1 MKKFMDNEFLLDNQ
15 IGRHLYHNY
24 ASKMPIVDYHCH
36 ISAQEIYED
45 RKFENITQVWL
56 GGDHYKWRQMR
67 TNGIEEKYI
76 TGDSSDYEKFV
87 KWIETLQIA
96 IGNPLYHWSHLELQR
111 YFDYH
116 RHVRVEDVDEIW
128 NSCNEKLKET
138 SARKLIEQSKVEILA
153 TTDDP
158 IDDLKYHQLIK
169 EDKSFKVKVLPA
181 FRPEKAMNIE
191 KDYYLSYLDKLTKVS
206 GVEVNS
212 FTSLIEALINRMY
225 YFKENGCCISD
236 HSLDYV
242 YYSEASLE
250 EVEIIFQKRLN
261 NTALT
266 KEEITKFKTLFMLEV
281 GKQYHKLNWVS
292 QLHYGVVRNVSQKLF
307 NSIGADVG
315 VDAIDNYTP
324 SVKLGQYLNAL
335 EKKGHLGKTIVYS
348 LNPIDNAAI
357 DSIIG
362 CFQDASAKGKIQHG
376 SAWWFNDHKQGME
389 EHLISLANLSLL
401 SNFIGML
408 TDSRSFLSYTRHEYF
423 RRILCNLI
431 GNWVES
437 GQYPNDEKLLKDI
450 IEGICYKNAI
460 EYFGF
465 N

>member
-1 MKKFMDNEFLLDNQ
+1 MKEFMDNYFLLDNQ
-15 IGRHLYHNY
+15 IGRYLYHNY
-24 ASKMPIVDYHCH
+24 ASKMPIIDYHCH

-116 RHVRVEDVDEIW
+116 SHVRVEDVDEIW

-138 SARKLIEQSKVEILA
+138 SARKLIEQSNVEILA

-206 GVEVNS
+206 GVKVNS
-212 FTSLIEALINRMY
+212 FTSLVEALINRMY

-250 EVEIIFQKRLN
+250 EVEKIFQKRLN

-307 NSIGADVG
+307 KSIGPDVG

-335 EKKGHLGKTIVYS
+335 EEKGYLGKTIVYS

-437 GQYPNDEKLLKDI
+437 GQYPNDERLLKDI